1 MENKMTTDRAIEL
14 LRCRDGVN
22 FTLDEYCEALDM
34 AVEALKKC
42 AGRGMQR
49 ETDVFKAAIEVF
61 GEAAQ
66 VTMVFEEMAELQKEL
81 CKWMRNGE
89 SVVATHHIAEE
100 IADVEIMLDQM
111 KLIFDCVG
119 LSQGYR
125 RAKTARLAGRIE
137 KIKKNR
143 ADEAEGKNK
152 SHKRAQE
159 TTQMSGRQALTKSAL
174 GQRGGMMNES
184 TAGKLAEMVRRALK
198 DPERRQELLKL
209 LDRLGLLQGD
219 RE

>member
-34 AVEALKKC
+34 AVAALKQS
-42 AGRGMQR
+42 AGRDAQH
-49 ETDVFKAAIEVF
+49 DVFKDAIEEF

-89 SVVATHHIAEE
+89 SVEATHHIAEE

-111 KLIFDCVG
+111 KLIFDCAG

-137 KIKKNR
+137 KIKKDR
-143 ADEAEGKNK
+143 ADEAEEKNE
-152 SHKRAQE
+152 SLRQTQE
-159 TTQMSGRQALTKSAL
+159 TNGCPADKTLTKSVLGRGFCRETGIAL
-174 GQRGGMMNES
+174 CNFS
-184 TAGKLAEMVRRALK
+184 
-198 DPERRQELLKL
+198 ERN
-209 LDRLGLLQGD
+209 
-219 RE
+219 

>member
-34 AVEALKKC
+34 AVAALKQS
-42 AGRGMQR
+42 AGRDVQH
-49 ETDVFKAAIEVF
+49 ETDVFKDAIKEF
-61 GEAAQ
+61 GETAQ

-81 CKWMRNGE
+81 CKWLRNGN
-89 SVVATHHIAEE
+89 SVELTHNIAEE

-111 KLIFDCVG
+111 KLIFDCAG

-125 RAKTARLAGRIE
+125 REKVARLSGRIE

-143 ADEAEGKNK
+143 GGETNGK
-152 SHKRAQE
+152 S
-159 TTQMSGRQALTKSAL
+159 
-174 GQRGGMMNES
+174 
-184 TAGKLAEMVRRALK
+184 
-198 DPERRQELLKL
+198 
-209 LDRLGLLQGD
+209 
-219 RE
+219 

>member
-1 MENKMTTDRAIEL
+1 MENKMTAKRAIEL

-42 AGRGMQR
+42 AGRDMQH

-81 CKWMRNGE
+81 CKWLRGNTDAAE
-89 SVVATHHIAEE
+89 RYRIAEE

-111 KLIFDCVG
+111 KILFEIDG
-119 LSQGYR
+119 TARTYR
-125 RAKTARLAGRIE
+125 LEKVARLAGRVE

-143 ADEAEGKNK
+143 EEETNGK
-152 SHKRAQE
+152 S
-159 TTQMSGRQALTKSAL
+159 
-174 GQRGGMMNES
+174 
-184 TAGKLAEMVRRALK
+184 
-198 DPERRQELLKL
+198 
-209 LDRLGLLQGD
+209 
-219 RE
+219 

>member
-14 LRCRDGVN
+14 LRCKDGVN

-34 AVEALKKC
+34 AVSALKQS
-42 AGRGMQR
+42 AGRDVQH
-49 ETDVFKAAIEVF
+49 ETDVFKDAIKEF

-66 VTMVFEEMAELQKEL
+66 VTMVFEEMSELQKEL
-81 CKWMRNGE
+81 CKWLRNGD

-125 RAKTARLAGRIE
+125 REKVARLSGRIE

-143 ADEAEGKNK
+143 GGETNGK
-152 SHKRAQE
+152 S
-159 TTQMSGRQALTKSAL
+159 
-174 GQRGGMMNES
+174 
-184 TAGKLAEMVRRALK
+184 
-198 DPERRQELLKL
+198 
-209 LDRLGLLQGD
+209 
-219 RE
+219 

>member
-49 ETDVFKAAIEVF
+49 ETDVFKAAIEEF

-81 CKWMRNGE
+81 CKWLRGNTD
-89 SVVATHHIAEE
+89 VAERYRIAEE
-100 IADVEIMLDQM
+100 IADVEIMLAQM
-111 KLIFDCVG
+111 KLLFDNRG
-119 LSQGYR
+119 LVLSYR
-125 RAKTARLAGRIE
+125 REKTARLAGRIE

-143 ADEAEGKNK
+143 VDEAEGKNE
-152 SHKRAQE
+152 SHRRTQE
-159 TTQMSGRQALTKSAL
+159 TTRMSGRQDA
-174 GQRGGMMNES
+174 
-184 TAGKLAEMVRRALK
+184 
-198 DPERRQELLKL
+198 D
-209 LDRLGLLQGD
+209 
-219 RE
+219 

>member
-1 MENKMTTDRAIEL
+1 MENKMTTGRAIEL
-14 LRCRDGVN
+14 LRCRDGVK

-34 AVEALKKC
+34 AVAALKQS
-42 AGRGMQR
+42 AGRDVQH
-49 ETDVFKAAIEVF
+49 ETDVFKDAIEEF

-111 KLIFDCVG
+111 KLIFDCAG

-125 RAKTARLAGRIE
+125 REKTARLAGRIE

-143 ADEAEGKNK
+143 TDEAEGKNE

-159 TTQMSGRQALTKSAL
+159 TTRMSGRQDA
-174 GQRGGMMNES
+174 
-184 TAGKLAEMVRRALK
+184 
-198 DPERRQELLKL
+198 D
-209 LDRLGLLQGD
+209 
-219 RE
+219 

>member
-1 MENKMTTDRAIEL
+1 MTTGRAIEL

-34 AVEALKKC
+34 AVEALKKGTERD
-42 AGRGMQR
+42 AQR
-49 ETDVFKAAIEVF
+49 ETDVFKAAIEEF

-89 SVVATHHIAEE
+89 SVEATHHIAEE

-125 RAKTARLAGRIE
+125 REKVARLAGRIE

-143 ADEAEGKNK
+143 EEETNGK
-152 SHKRAQE
+152 S
-159 TTQMSGRQALTKSAL
+159 
-174 GQRGGMMNES
+174 
-184 TAGKLAEMVRRALK
+184 
-198 DPERRQELLKL
+198 
-209 LDRLGLLQGD
+209 
-219 RE
+219 

>member
-66 VTMVFEEMAELQKEL
+66 VTMVFEEMSELQKEL
-81 CKWMRNGE
+81 CKWIRNGN
-89 SVVATHHIAEE
+89 SVELTQDIAEE
-100 IADVEIMLDQM
+100 IADVEIMIDQM
-111 KLIFDCVG
+111 KLIFDCGG
-119 LSQGYR
+119 LVQRYHRG
-125 RAKTARLAGRIE
+125 KVARLAGRVE

-143 ADEAEGKNK
+143 EEETNGK
-152 SHKRAQE
+152 S
-159 TTQMSGRQALTKSAL
+159 
-174 GQRGGMMNES
+174 
-184 TAGKLAEMVRRALK
+184 
-198 DPERRQELLKL
+198 
-209 LDRLGLLQGD
+209 
-219 RE
+219 

>member
-34 AVEALKKC
+34 AVEALKKG
-42 AGRGMQR
+42 AGRDVQR

-81 CKWMRNGE
+81 CKWMRNGN
-89 SVVATHHIAEE
+89 SVELTHNIAEE

-111 KLIFDCVG
+111 KLIFGCAL
-119 LSQGYR
+119 LSLSYR
-125 RAKTARLAGRIE
+125 REKVARLAGRIE
-137 KIKKNR
+137 KIRKNR
-143 ADEAEGKNK
+143 EEETNGK
-152 SHKRAQE
+152 S
-159 TTQMSGRQALTKSAL
+159 
-174 GQRGGMMNES
+174 
-184 TAGKLAEMVRRALK
+184 
-198 DPERRQELLKL
+198 
-209 LDRLGLLQGD
+209 
-219 RE
+219 

>member
-1 MENKMTTDRAIEL
+1 MENKMTTGRAIEL

-22 FTLDEYCEALDM
+22 FTLDEYCEAIDM
-34 AVEALKKC
+34 AVQALMRYGEDTVKTLT
-42 AGRGMQR
+42 RQW
-49 ETDVFKAAIEVF
+49 EESIFQDAIKEF

-81 CKWMRNGE
+81 CKWTRNGE
-89 SVVATHHIAEE
+89 SVAATHHIAEE

-125 RAKTARLAGRIE
+125 REKTARLAGRIE

-143 ADEAEGKNK
+143 EEETNGK
-152 SHKRAQE
+152 S
-159 TTQMSGRQALTKSAL
+159 
-174 GQRGGMMNES
+174 
-184 TAGKLAEMVRRALK
+184 
-198 DPERRQELLKL
+198 
-209 LDRLGLLQGD
+209 
-219 RE
+219 

>member
-14 LRCRDGVN
+14 LWCRGVN

-34 AVEALKKC
+34 AVSALKQY
-42 AGRGMQR
+42 AGSMATRELQR
-49 ETDVFKAAIEVF
+49 QNSIFKDAIEEF

-81 CKWMRNGE
+81 CKWMRNGNSIE
-89 SVVATHHIAEE
+89 LTHNIAEE

-111 KLIFDCVG
+111 KLIFDCAG

-137 KIKKNR
+137 KIKKDR
-143 ADEAEGKNK
+143 ADEAEGKNE
-152 SHKRAQE
+152 SHRRAQE
-159 TTQMSGRQALTKSAL
+159 TTRMSGR
-174 GQRGGMMNES
+174 
-184 TAGKLAEMVRRALK
+184 K
-198 DPERRQELLKL
+198 DA
-209 LDRLGLLQGD
+209 D
-219 RE
+219 